1 MSSVTTTS
9 RSSRKRP
16 PVAVR
21 RTGYAFAAV
30 INAAIL
36 YLLNVWPGW
45 EELSFLTEETTEVL
59 GLVNFSLA
67 LGVLLNVVY
76 LFADPAWFKVTGEL
90 LTALVSLLVVL
101 RVIQV
106 FPFDFSTWN
115 VDWTWLVWTILIIA
129 AIGTFV
135 GAVVQLVTLVRVL
148 TSGHPQSF

>member
-1 MSSVTTTS
+1 
-9 RSSRKRP
+9 
-16 PVAVR
+16 
-21 RTGYAFAAV
+21 
-30 INAAIL
+30 
-36 YLLNVWPGW
+36 
-45 EELSFLTEETTEVL
+45 
-59 GLVNFSLA
+59 
-67 LGVLLNVVY
+67 VLLNVVY

>member
-1 MSSVTTTS
+1 
-9 RSSRKRP
+9 
-16 PVAVR
+16 VAVR